1 MGSLMYISCVLLMT
15 NVPLIDSSYRLMAT
29 SSVVEVCL
37 GKELRLSCHV
47 RFGTST
53 GTQSLAEVGW
63 NRGEGAY
70 GRINVTACKTE
81 LEECTEQTTDSRGQ
95 LQYGI
100 GDSNVASLSL
110 VVKNSTFE
118 DNATF
123 SCFALDRNG
132 DRQTSQNTSAIVHGL
147 PNKAFLYPI
156 CSIKTC
162 SSEDA
167 DNACTL
173 SCTAEITGP
182 MVSLDWIVSGTN
194 STEVRLSN
202 NTVVIGNQVVLLY
215 NVTERYDNAIFTCR
229 LFSDEF
235 PCLKSSCSIELTSA
249 SSPFAPPAYGGQS
262 PTGFSLVMV
271 IIMAVAATVIVIV
284 LLLIIACFA
293 RTKGSKIKQTK
304 MEGTAATNTT
314 TASSERRHQNV
325 FEDVGIYTLPDY
337 EQTVRASH
345 HTSVDVEL
353 LAGGNAGPPGAPSL
367 PYEVI
372 QQAVTDNDNQLSM
385 KTPTQ
390 TAQVYEVLQPDEMD
404 RATDNQGPAS
414 VGSEVV
420 VNTPRKTAQVYEVL
434 KPDEM
439 DRAADNVGPTSVGS
453 EVVVNTPRKTAQVYE
468 VLKPDEM
475 DRAADNQGPASV
487 GSEVVVSTPRKTAQ
501 VYEVLKPDE
510 MDRAADNVGPTSDG
524 SQVVL
529 NTPSQTAHVYE
540 LLRLKETDKTS
551 LNDEAT
557 CGGDEVGVKTQIQTA
572 QVYEVLKSDETDS
585 ATDNVGPTCCGG
597 SQVVVKTLSQK
608 ALVYD
613 VLEPDVTDSRATI
626 DNEGPTHGGGEDVV
640 KTPSQEAPVYD
651 VLEPDEAKIPSSD
664 EGATYEECDVNPT
677 YEMVSFP
684 QGPR

>member
-15 NVPLIDSSYRLMAT
+15 SVPLIDSSYRLMAT

-47 RFGTST
+47 RFGTSK

-100 GDSNVASLSL
+100 KGDSNVASLTL
-110 VVKNSTFE
+110 VIKNSTME
-118 DNATF
+118 DNVTF
-123 SCFALDRNG
+123 SCFTLGKNG
-132 DRQTSQNTSAIVHGL
+132 NRQTSQNTSAIVHGL
-147 PNKAFLYPI
+147 PNKASLYPI
-156 CSIKTC
+156 CSKKTC

-173 SCTAEITGP
+173 SCMAEITRP

-215 NVTERYDNAIFTCR
+215 NVTERYDYAIFTCR

-235 PCLKSSCSIELTSA
+235 PCLKSSCSIELTSV
-249 SSPFAPPAYGGQS
+249 SSPFTPRPPRGQS

-284 LLLIIACFA
+284 LLLIIVCFA

-304 MEGTAATNTT
+304 KEGTAATNTT

-325 FEDVGIYTLPDY
+325 LEDVGIYTLPDY

-372 QQAVTDNDNQLSM
+372 QQAVTDNNNQLSM

-390 TAQVYEVLQPDEMD
+390 
-404 RATDNQGPAS
+404 
-414 VGSEVV
+414 
-420 VNTPRKTAQVYEVL
+420 TAQVYEVL

-439 DRAADNVGPTSVGS
+439 DRAADNQGPASVWS

-487 GSEVVVSTPRKTAQ
+487 GSEVVVNTPRKTEQ

-510 MDRAADNVGPTSDG
+510 MDRATDNVGPTSEG

-540 LLRLKETDKTS
+540 VLRLKETDKTS

-557 CGGDEVGVKTQIQTA
+557 CGGDEVWVKRERQTA

-597 SQVVVKTLSQK
+597 SQVVVKTLSQE

-613 VLEPDVTDSRATI
+613 VLEPDVTDSRAIDNEGPTTI
-626 DNEGPTHGGGEDVV
+626 DNEGPTRGGGEDVV
-640 KTPSQEAPVYD
+640 KTPSQEAPVYA

-677 YEMVSFP
+677 YVERVSFP